1 VLTRSPHGLVVMG
14 VYGRTQL
21 RERTFGGV
29 TRTVL
34 YEADL
39 PVLMSR

>member
-1 VLTRSPHGLVVMG
+1 
-14 VYGRTQL
+14 L
-21 RERTFGGV
+21 REWMFGGV